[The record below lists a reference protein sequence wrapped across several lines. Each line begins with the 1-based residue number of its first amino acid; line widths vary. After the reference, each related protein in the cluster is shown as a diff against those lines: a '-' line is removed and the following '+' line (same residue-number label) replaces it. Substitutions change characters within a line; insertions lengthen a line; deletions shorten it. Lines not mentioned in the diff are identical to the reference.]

1 MPKPPIPYAGKM
13 FIKKGDRVM
22 IISGK
27 DKGQIGTVSRVLPKA
42 GKLVIVDDTPRQ
54 DENGKILA
62 PRPLNRAIKHV
73 RAQPTVSNPNPES
86 GRIEIALPLHISK
99 VQLVNAEGKPTRIGC
114 RSTRTAP
121 RPASRSRAVS
131 RSRNRRAPRPPRSS
145 SREGSTHPAAA
156 RRPEDSPSGWRAAAT
171 SLRSETGG
179 EGTIVTWPKR

>member
-54 DENGKILA
+54 DENGKDLG

-99 VQLVNAEGKPTRIGC
+99 VQLVNAEGKPTRIRMQINEDGTK
-114 RSTRTAP
+114 TRI
-121 RPASRSRAVS
+121 AVKGGQPIPEPQS
-131 RSRNRRAPRPPRSS
+131 AA
-145 SREGSTHPAAA
+145 PAA
-156 RRPEDSPSGWRAAAT
+156 
-171 SLRSETGG
+171 
-179 EGTIVTWPKR
+179 K